1 MRLLSKEPEAP
12 ATTSR
17 RPPSHRRRRPS
28 TAVAVL
34 LPLSLAA
41 VLLGAFRLARP
52 GALPNLRLSGISVGG
67 LDRGDLRKVV
77 TLVAT
82 RRAGERVT
90 VVRPPGAGV
99 SRATE
104 SATRQDLGYRVDVE
118 ATVDEILHR
127 GRQGNPVA
135 ALSDHVLSSLLA
147 LNVRPI
153 ERVDERVFAQ
163 WLSDTVRD
171 LSTPAR
177 EGDLTFDGATVEEI
191 DPAPGLGI
199 RPDVL
204 KEEVQGGLRGDGSV
218 TLTVTPVPLRPKMKL
233 QAVKEALADARYAL
247 SAPVRLIRGKKSL
260 EFTPAQI
267 GQVLQAQPVERNG
280 QLVLELVGD
289 PVQMKKVAASQI
301 DEVEVPAVDA
311 RFFATGDGV
320 GIEPSQNGIG
330 FDSKRAGVALV
341 RAATS
346 PSREAKMKGSVI
358 KPDLTTA
365 EARALRIDQ
374 LVSTF
379 TTYYQCCPPRV
390 TNIHRIADLLDGSV
404 VKPGEVFSVN
414 GTVGERTPEKGF
426 VIAPGITEGQ
436 IVDQLGGGISQFGT
450 TIFNAVFF
458 GGYQF
463 VEFQHHSYYFTRY
476 PAGRDATIS
485 WTSPDFAFR
494 NNSKYGV
501 YIATSYTDTSV
512 TVTFYGHKDYTV
524 DAVTAGPY
532 NFTDPPTQC
541 KVNDTLKAGVVNVTQ
556 QGSQGF
562 DILVKRV
569 FQFDD
574 GSTRTENF
582 FTHYKPEPNIVESR
596 SCTGKIIVPSPS
608 PSS

>member
-1 MRLLSKEPEAP
+1 MPI
-12 ATTSR
+12 
-17 RPPSHRRRRPS
+17 
-28 TAVAVL
+28 AVL

-52 GALPNLRLSGISVGG
+52 GVLPNLRLSGVSVGG
-67 LDRGDLRKVV
+67 LDREELSKVV
-77 TLVAT
+77 TIVAAQ
-82 RRAGERVT
+82 RAEEKVT
-90 VVRPPGAGV
+90 VVRPASTGV
-99 SRATE
+99 AKAIDS
-104 SATRQDLGYRVDVE
+104 SVRQDLGYRVDVD

-135 ALSDHVLSSLLA
+135 ALSDHIFSSFLT
-147 LNVRPI
+147 LNVQPI

-163 WLSDTVRD
+163 WLSNTVRD
-171 LSTPAR
+171 LSTPAQ
-177 EGDLTFDGATVEEI
+177 EGDLEFDGATVKEV
-191 DPAPGLGI
+191 DPAPGVGI
-199 RPDVL
+199 PLDEL
-204 KEEVQGGLRGDGSV
+204 KKRVKGALRGGGPV
-218 TLTVTPVPLRPKMKL
+218 TVTVASTPLPPRMRL
-233 QAVKEALADARYAL
+233 QAVKDALADARYAL
-247 SAPVRLIRGKKSL
+247 SGPVRLIRGKKSL

-267 GQVLQAQPVERNG
+267 GRVLEAEPVERNG

-289 PVQMKKVAASQI
+289 PVQMKRVAASQI
-301 DEVEVPAVDA
+301 HEVEVPAVDA
-311 RFFATGDGV
+311 RFFSTGDGV
-320 GIEPSQNGIG
+320 GIEPSRTGIG
-330 FDSKRAGVALV
+330 FDSKRAAAALV

-346 PSREAKMKGSVI
+346 PGREAKMKGSVI
-358 KPDLTTA
+358 KPDFTTA
-365 EARALRIDQ
+365 EARALHIDQ

-414 GTVGERTPEKGF
+414 DIVGERTPEKGF

-501 YIATSYTDTSV
+501 YISTSYTDESV
-512 TVTFYGHKDYTV
+512 TVTFYGHKDYDV
-524 DAVTAGPY
+524 EAVTTGPY

-541 KVNDTLKAGVVNVTQ
+541 KVNNKLKAGVVNVTQ
-556 QGSQGF
+556 TGSQGF

-569 FQFDD
+569 FRFDD
-574 GSTRTENF
+574 GTTRTENF
-582 FTHYKPEPNIVESR
+582 FTHYKPEPNIVEAR
-596 SCTGKIIVPSPS
+596 SCSGKIIVPSASTS
-608 PSS
+608 P